1 MKVAKNAV
9 VSVAYKLT
17 VEGSV
22 MDQSQEGQPLVFLSG
37 IGAMIPGFENGL
49 QGLSKG
55 EAYEITIEP
64 KDGYGEYNAEAV
76 VELPKDTFKVEGEV
90 QEELLVV
97 GKIIP
102 MQDQNGN
109 PMEGE
114 VAEVLAD
121 TVKLDFN
128 HKLSG
133 KTLEFVGE
141 VVDVRE
147 ATKEEL
153 EHGHA
158 HGEGGHQH

>member
-1 MKVAKNAV
+1 MKIAKNAV
-9 VSVAYKLT
+9 VSVAYELT
-17 VEGSV
+17 VEGNV
-22 MDQSQEGQPLVFLSG
+22 MDKSQEGQPLVFLSG
-37 IGAMIPGFENGL
+37 VGAMIPGFENQL

-55 EAYEITIEP
+55 ESYKISIEP
-64 KDGYGEYNAEAV
+64 KDGYGEYNPEAV
-76 VELPKDTFKVEGEV
+76 VSLPQDTFKVEGEL
-90 QEELLVV
+90 QKDILFV
-97 GKIIP
+97 GNIIP

-114 VAEVLAD
+114 VVEISD
-121 TVKLDFN
+121 DSVKLDFN

-141 VVDVRE
+141 IIDVRE

-153 EHGHA
+153 EHGHV